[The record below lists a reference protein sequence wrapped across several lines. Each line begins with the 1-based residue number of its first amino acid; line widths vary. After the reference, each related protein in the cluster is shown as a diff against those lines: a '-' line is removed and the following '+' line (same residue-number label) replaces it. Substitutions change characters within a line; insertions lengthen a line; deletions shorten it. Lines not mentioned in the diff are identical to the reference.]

1 MGTASFTIFLTT
13 REESENRFSSCFR
26 QDAGCVNATSHAERI
41 TLGNHREAEF

>member
-13 REESENRFSSCFR
+13 REEFEDRFIR
-26 QDAGCVNATSHAERI
+26 QDAGCVNATLHAERI